1 MKDDTI
7 SVSIK
12 SQSLSGIS
20 NLSHSIFITGV
31 SSGLGHGLA
40 EHYLQQGNKVLG
52 CSRRTPEELTRH
64 ENFQFTSCDVSNFD
78 TLPENLEQLF
88 SGVETCELAILNAGI
103 LSPFGDLQETSI
115 EDCQNV
121 MDVNLWSNKIILDW
135 LLPRYPEIRQV
146 VTISS
151 GAAVNGNRGWNA
163 YSISKAALNMLTKL
177 YAQEAPQTHFLAIA
191 PGLIATHMQD
201 VLCGLDEDERF
212 PTLDSLRSRRGTD
225 QMPTAEQLAPKI
237 AAVIE
242 KAPAHTDSGE
252 FIDIRKIDW

>member
-1 MKDDTI
+1 M
-7 SVSIK
+7 
-12 SQSLSGIS
+12 
-20 NLSHSIFITGV
+20 SHSIFITGV

-40 EHYLQQGNKVLG
+40 KHYLQQGHSVLG
-52 CSRRTPEELTRH
+52 CSRRTPEDLTQH
-64 ENFQFTSCDVSNFD
+64 ENFKFISCDVADFEAIPD
-78 TLPENLEQLF
+78 QLESLF
-88 SGVETCELAILNAGI
+88 SGIKTCDLAILNAGI
-103 LSPFGDLQETSI
+103 LSPFGDLQETSL
-115 EDCQNV
+115 EDCRNV

-177 YAQEAPQTHFLAIA
+177 YAQEAPATHFLAIA
-191 PGLIATHMQD
+191 PGLIETHMQD
-201 VLCGLDEDERF
+201 VLCGLEADERF
-212 PTLDSLRSRRGTD
+212 PTLDSLKSRKGTE
-225 QMPTAEQLAPKI
+225 QMPTPEQLAPRI

-242 KAPAHTDSGE
+242 NAPDHTASGE

>member
-1 MKDDTI
+1 
-7 SVSIK
+7 
-12 SQSLSGIS
+12 
-20 NLSHSIFITGV
+20 LSHSIFITGV

-40 EHYLQQGNKVLG
+40 EYYLEQGHNVLG
-52 CSRRTPEELTRH
+52 CSRRKPEDLTQY
-64 ENFQFTSCDVSNFD
+64 ENFQFVSCDVSDFD
-78 TLPENLEQLF
+78 AIPDQLESLF
-88 SGVETCELAILNAGI
+88 SGTSKCDLAILNAGI
-103 LSPFGDLQETSI
+103 LSPFGDLQETSLD
-115 EDCQNV
+115 DCKNV

-201 VLCGLDEDERF
+201 ILCSLDEDSRF
-212 PTLDSLRSRRGTD
+212 PTLDSLKSRRGTE
-225 QMPTAEQLAPKI
+225 QMPTAEVLAPKI

-242 KAPAHTDSGE
+242 KAPANTVSGE